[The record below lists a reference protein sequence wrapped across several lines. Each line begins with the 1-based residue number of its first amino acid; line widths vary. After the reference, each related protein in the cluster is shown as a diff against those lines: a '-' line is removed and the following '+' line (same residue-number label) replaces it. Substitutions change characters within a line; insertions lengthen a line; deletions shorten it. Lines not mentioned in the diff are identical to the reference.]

1 MVGARGDAFVGPG
14 SRAAAGFVTM
24 QDAKEPEPE
33 RSYAMESSGCISL
46 MDGDGQPSFLGCM
59 LSCMERPVTEDEGAK
74 PSQAAGDILAQAEVE
89 ERKGNYSAASELYR
103 RALRLDPSNATAH
116 NNFGYLCST
125 HTRDFANAEYHY
137 KLAIKCSPDY
147 ALAHNNLAYF
157 LKKNKRDLEG
167 AERHYREA
175 IRCDPHYAFAH
186 SNLGVLLKSKRD
198 FEGAERHYL
207 AAIRSNPRYAPAFL
221 NYSLLLKNYDEV
233 SSRDYLD
240 EAVRIDPALSETPAA
255 KSLARAFGSQRDAAR
270 EDKELEHYERLSSKS
285 MLR

>member
-1 MVGARGDAFVGPG
+1 MAEQRNV
-14 SRAAAGFVTM
+14 
-24 QDAKEPEPE
+24 
-33 RSYAMESSGCISL
+33 SYDDTSSGCMTL
-46 MDGDGQPSFLGCM
+46 LDGDGDQTSWLGCVM
-59 LSCMERPVTEDEGAK
+59 GCMERPPEDENERK
-74 PSQAAGDILAQAEVE
+74 PSQAAGDLLARAETE
-89 ERKGNYSAASELYR
+89 ERRGAYGAASELYR
-103 RALRLDPSNATAH
+103 RALRLDPANATAH

-137 KLAIKCSPDY
+137 KLAIECAPDY

-167 AERHYREA
+167 AEKHYREA

-207 AAIRSNPRYAPAFL
+207 AAVRANARYAPAFL
-221 NYSLLLKNYDEV
+221 NYSLLLKNYDEGA
-233 SSRDYLD
+233 SRDYLD
-240 EAVRIDPALSETPAA
+240 EAIRIDPALAETAAA
-255 KSLARAFGSQRDAAR
+255 KSLARAFGDRPPRPAGSR
-270 EDKELEHYERLSSKS
+270 LEHVERLSSKA